1 MLKQIAEHGMYVG
14 ITGFRNVEIAD
25 STNFLEAT
33 RSEKPRDVWVQL
45 FNAELVATWEHL
57 YFAALNALTAFK
69 NKRAISKSLAME
81 TMLYASA
88 QRQITKAL
96 AQMGVKRGVSNV
108 AVAAIGKNSESVK
121 AALAEVSRRVG
132 AAGDE
137 SVLELKDEK
146 MLVIREAFGITA
158 EAVDAIVEKGDVK
171 QAVVNLVVERM
182 ALLQT
187 QL

>member
-1 MLKQIAEHGMYVG
+1 LLKQIAEHGMYVG
-14 ITGFRNVEIAD
+14 ITGFRNVNIAD
-25 STNFLEAT
+25 SKNFLEEM
-33 RSEKPRDVWVQL
+33 RSEKPRDVWVQF

-69 NKRAISKSLAME
+69 NKRGISKSLGME

-96 AQMGVKRGVSNV
+96 AQMGVKQGVSNV
-108 AVAAIGKNSESVK
+108 AVAAIGRKPESVR

-132 AAGDE
+132 TAQDE
-137 SVLELKDEK
+137 SVLELQGEK
-146 MLVIREAFGITA
+146 LQSIRDVFGITRK
-158 EAVDAIVEKGDVK
+158 ELETVGEKGDVK
-171 QAVVNLVVERM
+171 QALVNQVAERM